1 MTPLYGF
8 ILLLGGVGLFLYGLN
23 VCPENIKKYLGRSGK
38 VFLSHLGARKGS
50 SLLFGLA
57 FSVMVQSSAAATS
70 FIVGLVEV
78 GLMASE
84 GALVAIMG
92 ASVGTGLIVYFL
104 SLDVILYSP
113 VPFFVIVFFGRF
125 AKGRWKEYF
134 KIAEGIS
141 VVFLGMTLI
150 KLGSQPLVYS
160 ELVRNLLSFLTG
172 SFLLMALTAYLLTSI
187 IQSSTATLAVA
198 MGMAGSGLLPFPSV
212 LPIILG
218 AYVGSSSSALLAA
231 LGKKRKSQGLAWS
244 TFLYRVFGIL
254 PMIPLGAL
262 YVKIGESL
270 PVTIDVHIAF
280 LQILLVLTNMILLL
294 PFVSFLSKMGE
305 RLASFSG
312 RESIEPL
319 YLDWAFVDITPLAVS
334 LLTKEI
340 VRASNFLEEFLY
352 GLFHGDIV
360 DEGRMP
366 LLKSSLPDLVD
377 SCIFYRSAITWIS
390 KEDSALVKEFV
401 ATSYSLNALKNMVT
415 LATARLFPLLRG
427 EREIV
432 GYSLLLSEM
441 EEIKGLF
448 FDIFTSSLGAYAL
461 DDPSFAKKAFKL
473 YGKFSQI
480 IAERKNRLML
490 SHHRIEGG
498 TELIDLLT
506 LLDAILRE
514 SLEFAR
520 VARRY
525 NEKSEEDNKRFINQ
539 QGEREFDL

>member
-38 VFLSHLGARKGS
+38 VFLSQVGTRKGS

-113 VPFFVIVFFGRF
+113 VAFFVIVFFGRF

-212 LPIILG
+212 LPIVLG

-294 PFVSFLSKMGE
+294 PFVSFLSKIGE

-352 GLFHGDIV
+352 GLFHGDI
-360 DEGRMP
+360 DEGRLF

-377 SCIFYRSAITWIS
+377 SCVLYRSAITWIS

-427 EREIV
+427 EREVV

-473 YGKFSQI
+473 YGEFSQI

-506 LLDAILRE
+506 LLDVILRE